1 MTKSN
6 VSTRVAG
13 KVLLL
18 LFLVEAERVVEVR
31 LWYHILKKNEQKENG
46 KIWMIQHTYIYI
58 CVCVCVCMC
67 ERECVCVSNIV
78 LDL

>member
-1 MTKSN
+1 VTKSN

-46 KIWMIQHTYIYI
+46 KIWMIQHIYIYI
-58 CVCVCVCMC
+58 YIYIYMCVCVCVC
-67 ERECVCVSNIV
+67 VCVYV
-78 LDL
+78 